1 MSIENYWKSRWRYYW
16 RWSGPRVAY
25 VDVRSLLPGMP
36 EARTHLTAHCCF
48 KCKWLSHGRL
58 VTVSHTLSNISSL
71 LLPKE
76 SSPSKPPTEGITF
89 SLFPKLLWASDSPW
103 PPFPLNFDTALAST
117 LLCLYSVFSHSWP
130 WPLCIGGGA
139 LDCHNCRKRL
149 TTISL
154 LPDWPDRFCYICG
167 FTVYTVSTNCQY
179 KTTYSSHS
187 PIVSPFKSI
196 DTNWNLSNSVL
207 KGGSNHFS
215 KDCVVYCQSQR
226 LFEPLIFQ
234 IICIYKKWHK

>member
-130 WPLCIGGGA
+130 WPLCIGGGGFGLPQLQEA
-139 LDCHNCRKRL
+139 INHYQPSARL
-149 TTISL
+149 ARQVL
-154 LPDWPDRFCYICG
+154 LYLRLYRL
-167 FTVYTVSTNCQY
+167 
-179 KTTYSSHS
+179 YS
-187 PIVSPFKSI
+187 F
-196 DTNWNLSNSVL
+196 
-207 KGGSNHFS
+207 
-215 KDCVVYCQSQR
+215 Y
-226 LFEPLIFQ
+226 
-234 IICIYKKWHK
+234 